1 MRPSLHTPTG
11 RFALGSYLAESILPT
26 RAATLAA
33 MISDFDHATSR
44 QLKSRARMLK
54 GLLGEVKSGWRV
66 SRRFSPQE
74 SENLRAISAG
84 CSSRLGNS
92 WAGPISAVTFAVA
105 MMVLDRSGGVVG

>member
-1 MRPSLHTPTG
+1 
-11 RFALGSYLAESILPT
+11 
-26 RAATLAA
+26 

-44 QLKSRARMLK
+44 QLESRARMLK
-54 GLLGEVKSGWRV
+54 GLLAVEVKSGWRV
-66 SRRFSPQE
+66 SRPFSPQE
-74 SENLRAISAG
+74 SEKLRAISTG